1 MDYMKHYP
9 SLCLITYALMATGC
23 STIMSNIPGVYTIDI
38 LQGNMIDQ
46 DLIDQLR
53 PNMTKRQVM
62 YILGSPMI
70 ADTFHDKRWDYLYS
84 EQKNGGDRLQKRV
97 SLYFNG
103 DSLAGVQGDIRPST
117 LPVVKPSTETTV
129 DLPKREFDKSM
140 REKVTGLFSFNND
153 ATAKAK
159 EEPAKPEPKNDS
171 FFNF

>member
-1 MDYMKHYP
+1 
-9 SLCLITYALMATGC
+9 
-23 STIMSNIPGVYTIDI
+23 
-38 LQGNMIDQ
+38 MIDQ

-84 EQKNGGDRLQKRV
+84 EQRNGGDRLQKRI

-103 DSLAGVQGDIRPST
+103 DNLVGVQGDIRPST
-117 LPVVKPSTETTV
+117 LPVVKPSAETTV
-129 DLPKREFDKSM
+129 ELPKREFDKSM
-140 REKVTGLFSFNND
+140 REKVTGLFGFD
-153 ATAKAK
+153 DDTTAKPK
-159 EEPAKPEPKNDS
+159 EEPAKPEKKSDS

>member
-9 SLCLITYALMATGC
+9 SLCLITYALLATGC

-103 DSLAGVQGDIRPST
+103 DSLAGLQGDIRPSAV
-117 LPVVKPSTETTV
+117 PVVKPSTETTV

-140 REKVTGLFSFNND
+140 REKVTGLFSFSDD

>member
-23 STIMSNIPGVYTIDI
+23 STIMTNVPDVYTIDI

-140 REKVTGLFSFNND
+140 REKVTGLFSFNDD

>member
-1 MDYMKHYP
+1 
-9 SLCLITYALMATGC
+9 
-23 STIMSNIPGVYTIDI
+23 MSNIPGVYTIDI

-140 REKVTGLFSFNND
+140 REKVTGLFSFNDD

>member
-140 REKVTGLFSFNND
+140 REKITGLFSFNDD

>member
-1 MDYMKHYP
+1 
-9 SLCLITYALMATGC
+9 MATGC
-23 STIMSNIPGVYTIDI
+23 STIMSNIPGVYSIDV

-53 PNMTKRQVM
+53 PNMNKRQVM

-70 ADTFHDKRWDYLYS
+70 ADTFHERRWDYLYS
-84 EQKNGGDRLQKRV
+84 EQRAGGDRLQKRI

-103 DSLAGVQGDIRPST
+103 DSLVGVQGDIRPST

-129 DLPKREFDKSM
+129 ELPKREFDKSM
-140 REKVTGLFSFNND
+140 REKVTGLFGADDD
-153 ATAKAK
+153 ASSKPK
-159 EEPAKPEPKNDS
+159 DEPAKPEKKSDS

>member
-9 SLCLITYALMATGC
+9 SLCLITCALMATGC
-23 STIMSNIPGVYTIDI
+23 STIMSNIPGVYSIDV

-53 PNMTKRQVM
+53 PNMNKRQVM

-70 ADTFHDKRWDYLYS
+70 ADTFHERRWDYLYS
-84 EQKNGGDRLQKRV
+84 EQRAGGDRLQKRI

-103 DSLAGVQGDIRPST
+103 DSLVGVQGDIRPST

-129 DLPKREFDKSM
+129 ELPKREFDKSM
-140 REKVTGLFSFNND
+140 REKVTGLFGADDD
-153 ATAKAK
+153 ASSKPK
-159 EEPAKPEPKNDS
+159 DEPAKPEKKSDS

>member
-140 REKVTGLFSFNND
+140 REKVTGLFSFSDD

>member
-140 REKVTGLFSFNND
+140 REKVTGLFSFNDD